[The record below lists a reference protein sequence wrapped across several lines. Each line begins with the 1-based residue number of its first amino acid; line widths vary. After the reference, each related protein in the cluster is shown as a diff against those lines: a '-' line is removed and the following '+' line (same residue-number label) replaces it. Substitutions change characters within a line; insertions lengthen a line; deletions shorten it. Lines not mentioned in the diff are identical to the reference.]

1 MKVCKYKHKSVDLK
15 AKSRS
20 YEYESVY
27 DKYCSSCRHAFIGVV
42 LRS

>member
-20 YEYESVY
+20 YEYIIVETKRVKS
-27 DKYCSSCRHAFIGVV
+27 KNETC
-42 LRS
+42 